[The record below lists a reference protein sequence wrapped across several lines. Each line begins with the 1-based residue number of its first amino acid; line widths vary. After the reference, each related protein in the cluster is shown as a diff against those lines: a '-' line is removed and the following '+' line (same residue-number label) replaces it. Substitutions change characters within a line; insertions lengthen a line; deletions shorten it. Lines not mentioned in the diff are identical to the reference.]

1 MSTEPPP
8 GSGPRPPSPGG
19 RRPPHSEGPWGE
31 NARGDDGQGGG
42 GQGSGAWGGGQ
53 EGGRS
58 GGSPYSDDPSAGVP
72 PPPGEQPPPPG
83 EQPPPG
89 GEPPGGGPYGG
100 GPQGG
105 GGPYG
110 PQGGGYGGGGPY
122 GGAGQGGGPYGGD
135 PLAGMPPLAD
145 SGKRTLARIVD
156 LVLVGIVVTLVTWGL
171 RVNEYA
177 VNAENVQVG
186 KSVAQSVVGVVLY
199 MAYDTFMISKYGQT
213 LGKKWLGMRVAN
225 LDDGSTP
232 SVPTALARAAVL
244 WVPFWFCCAC
254 LWLAISGGWSFFDRP
269 YKQGLHD
276 KVAKT
281 VVVSTG

>member
-8 GSGPRPPSPGG
+8 GSGPQPPSPGG
-19 RRPPHSEGPWGE
+19 RRPSHGDGPWG
-31 NARGDDGQGGG
+31 GGAWTG
-42 GQGSGAWGGGQ
+42 GGAWGGGQ
-53 EGGRS
+53 GGGRS
-58 GGSPYSDDPSAGVP
+58 GGSPYSDDPSAGMP

-89 GEPPGGGPYGG
+89 G
-100 GPQGG
+100 GPQDGGYGG

-110 PQGGGYGGGGPY
+110 PQGGGYGGGPY
-122 GGAGQGGGPYGGD
+122 GGGPQGGGYGGGPYGRD

-156 LVLVGIVVTLVTWGL
+156 LILVGIVVTLVTWAL

-177 VNAENVQVG
+177 VNAGNVQVG

-199 MAYDTFMISKYGQT
+199 MAYDTFMISRYGQT

-244 WVPFWFCCAC
+244 WVPCWFCCAC

-276 KVAKT
+276 KAAKT